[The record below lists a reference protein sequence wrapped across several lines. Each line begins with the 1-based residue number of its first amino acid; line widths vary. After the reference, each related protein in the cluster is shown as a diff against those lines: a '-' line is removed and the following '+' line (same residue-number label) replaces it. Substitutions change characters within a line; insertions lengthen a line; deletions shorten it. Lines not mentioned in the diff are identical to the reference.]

1 MERWSQFMLQKGTH
15 NKAHMH
21 IAGEYFLRTFNL
33 SKLQISNILRAFD
46 PATLKLL
53 EGVTGWV
60 VLPAYFDQ
68 KKINDSEI

>member
-1 MERWSQFMLQKGTH
+1 MLKKGTH

-21 IAGEYFLRTFNL
+21 IAGEALSRTFNL

-46 PATLKLL
+46 PQTLKLL
-53 EGVTGWV
+53 EDITGWV

-68 KKINDSEI
+68 KKINDSET